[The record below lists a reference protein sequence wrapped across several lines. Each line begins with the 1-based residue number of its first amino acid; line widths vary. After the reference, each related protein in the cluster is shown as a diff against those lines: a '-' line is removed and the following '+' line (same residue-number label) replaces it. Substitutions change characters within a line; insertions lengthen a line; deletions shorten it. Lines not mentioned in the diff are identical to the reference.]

1 MPMYKKDMVNIAV
14 EVLNQGFRHHYYNC
28 ETSE

>member
-1 MPMYKKDMVNIAV
+1 MPMYKKDMVNTAV
-14 EVLNQGFRHHYYNC
+14 VVSNQGFRHPYYNC